1 MAEMD
6 LISYL
11 EVDTDSTPTDA
22 GGVTHGDT
30 AAVGSDHVADAD
42 YKLQHGRRYHAF
54 RDSKYSLPNDSKES
68 ELQHRVWQLSLS
80 DRLHLAPLGP
90 NTPRTLDIGC
100 GTGAWVLEFAA
111 RYPHSHVT
119 SIDLSAIQPTTTPP
133 NVNFEIS
140 DIWTIAIGVNDWPKL
155 VTNIWENLEP
165 GGWVEF
171 QELLSPFYCDDDTMP
186 PAFRLWN
193 ETFPVATAKVVLRLE
208 AILGVPPL
216 LEERGF
222 VALGSATTKWPLGP
236 WAKGER
242 EKQIGAVFQESLCVM
257 GWTEDAVRQHIVKV
271 ENEIRAGG
279 THAYINVNFLW
290 AQKPH
295 DATK

>member
-1 MAEMD
+1 M
-6 LISYL
+6 
-11 EVDTDSTPTDA
+11 
-22 GGVTHGDT
+22 G
-30 AAVGSDHVADAD
+30 AAIMRSVIP
-42 YKLQHGRRYHAF
+42 K
-54 RDSKYSLPNDSKES
+54 
-68 ELQHRVWQLSLS
+68 LQHRVWQLSLS

-90 NTPRTLDIGC
+90 NTARTLDIGC

-111 RYPHSHVT
+111 KYPHGHVT
-119 SIDLSAIQPTTTPP
+119 GIDLSAIQPTTTPP

-140 DIWTIAIGVNDWPKL
+140 DMSATWSHPQKFDYIHSRTFAIGVNDWPKL
-155 VTNIWENLEP
+155 VTNLWENLEP

-171 QELLSPFYCDDDTMP
+171 QEILSPFYCDDDTMP
-186 PAFRLWN
+186 PALRLWN
-193 ETFPVATAKVVLRLE
+193 ETFPVATAKVGLRLE

-242 EKQIGAVFQESLCVM
+242 EKQIGAVFKSLDRDAQQWSSFRTDLELLMRSDVINALKGISMRLFTGVM
-257 GWTEDAVRQHIVKV
+257 GWTEDAVRQHIVEV

-279 THAYINVNFLW
+279 VHAYINVPVKLCR
-290 AQKPH
+290 PSR
-295 DATK
+295 